1 MAHLW
6 LLAVLQD
13 LAGYCRQN
21 DLPLLAEEIDA
32 LAERACKAMT
42 ELPPEATPEASQAKS
57 RKSSAKGKN
66 AAPRKSEG

>member
-42 ELPPEATPEASQAKS
+42 EVPPEVPSEAPHAKS
-57 RKSSAKGKN
+57 SKSGAKGET
-66 AAPRKSEG
+66 AAPRKSES